1 MMMVMMLM
9 RNPIGFLLFIGC
21 LNVLY
26 VLLLY
31 IDSFMFH
38 TGGDCFYDYDD
49 EGYED
54 GYVAYYF
61 FLIMI
66 VLVILMVIMI
76 ILVMIMVMVTKMT
89 MRNPIG
95 FLVFTCICFMN
106 VCVFLL

>member
-1 MMMVMMLM
+1 M
-9 RNPIGFLLFIGC
+9 FIGC

-61 FLIMI
+61 FDNDCVGDFDGDYDNFGNDYGDGYEDDDEEPYRIPSFHLYMFYECLC
-66 VLVILMVIMI
+66 VSALPLFYMEILFDSH
-76 ILVMIMVMVTKMT
+76 
-89 MRNPIG
+89 R
-95 FLVFTCICFMN
+95 
-106 VCVFLL
+106 